1 MRIGIDASRA
11 TVPRRTGT
19 ESYARRLI
27 QALLE
32 RGSGH
37 DLILYFR
44 DSPAPGLF
52 PAGGGVRRV
61 IPFPR
66 LWTHVRLSWELLT
79 RSRPDVL
86 FIPAHVLPLIHPLP
100 SVVTVHDLGY
110 RHFPNAHPLT
120 QRLYLDWSTRFS
132 AHAATHVIADS
143 EATKSDLM
151 RFYRIPPEKI
161 TVIYPGRD
169 ESLQPVDPAPI
180 RAKYNLPENYLLHVG
195 TLQPR
200 KNLIRLIEAFHS
212 SFVLRPSSVL
222 RPPSSVALVLAGRPG
237 WLSTPILAK
246 VREHAPSVRLL
257 DYVPDEDLAGLYSG
271 ARAFVFPSLY
281 EGFGFP
287 VLEAMACGT
296 PVICSNTS
304 SLPELAGDAALLVNP
319 TDTEALAATV
329 IRVLSEPDLRA
340 ALVEKGFEQVKKF
353 SWEKTAKETLEVLE
367 KTGTEETAKTAGTE
381 GTRPKFP

>member
-32 RGSGH
+32 RGSGP

-52 PAGGGVRRV
+52 LGGAQRV

-66 LWTHVRLSWELLT
+66 LWTHVRLSWELLA
-79 RSRPDVL
+79 RPRPDVL

-110 RHFPNAHPLT
+110 RHFPDAHPLT
-120 QRLYLDWSTRFS
+120 QRLYLDWATHFS
-132 AHAATHVIADS
+132 ARAATRVIADS
-143 EATKSDLM
+143 EATKRDLIH
-151 RFYRIPPEKI
+151 FYHVPAEKI

-169 ESLQPVDPAPI
+169 ESLRRVDPAPV
-180 RAKYNLPENYLLHVG
+180 RAKYNLPEDYLLHVG

-200 KNLIRLIEAFHS
+200 KNLLRLIEAWH
-212 SFVLRPSSVL
+212 SSVL
-222 RPPSSVALVLAGRPG
+222 RLPSSVALVLAGRPG
-237 WLSTPILAK
+237 WLSSPILAQA
-246 VREHAPSVRLL
+246 REHAPFVRLL

-304 SLPELAGDAALLVNP
+304 SLPELAGDAALLVDP
-319 TDTEALAATV
+319 TDTEALAAAV

-353 SWEKTAKETLEVLE
+353 SWARAAEETLAVLE
-367 KTGTEETAKTAGTE
+367 GVI
-381 GTRPKFP
+381 RDP